1 MKTIKNIYL
10 YLLLF
15 PILSLSQSF
24 QWIQNGG
31 GNNTISGSF
40 YYQKEQVIDIATDSQ
55 RNVYIIS
62 IVSKDGALVNENPI
76 TTYEANS
83 NNYDFLLVSYSCDG
97 NYRWHKVF
105 GGGSSEYPSCIEVDS
120 QDNIFIIGFFAEC
133 DLPSDLYYSTA
144 RIGDNN
150 GIDYTSPNTPTSC
163 QRTFLAKFNSNGTF
177 QWIHFP
183 YSAIDNFPY
192 SSHPFSSR
200 NFYIIDD
207 EIYWIAS
214 IPPGSY
220 EGGSFSNTNNSF
232 PFLYYLLKYDTSG
245 NFISATPFD
254 LELSNYTSAELRW
267 YRNPYNGYYYALY
280 LNNSSNNI
288 TVSAGGNNLDYTLP
302 KIICFN
308 ELGQYQWHREST
320 GTNFNFLA
328 IDFDSSNNVFISG
341 ATKGTTTDSF
351 LGWTLNGLFTGA
363 SSYIMKCNPN
373 LTAYNWVTYYTTPG
387 FIAGYIQQ
395 PLTSIYYDTF
405 NNELVFGGSIA
416 TSTFSWNPVTLTGPG
431 SNNSSDPLLA
441 RFDPSNGSCLGM
453 HRIIGTNGYQD
464 AFTSIE
470 QDIAGDLIVGG
481 YMGLDLTDSYGNTSF
496 TSGGNSDFFVTK
508 FANQVC
514 QSLSNESFESDTI
527 EIYPN
532 PTKNILNIIN
542 LSENCEYTIFNIMGS
557 KVLYGKVTRESNSID
572 LSELQ
577 SGYYILN
584 LNKSNGLN
592 KTLKVI
598 KE

>member
-40 YYQKEQVIDIATDSQ
+40 YYQKEQVIDMATDSQ

-83 NNYDFLLVSYSCDG
+83 NDSDFVLVSYSCDG
-97 NYRWHKVF
+97 SYRWHKVF
-105 GGGSSEYPSCIEVDS
+105 GGGDTEYPSGIEIDN
-120 QDNIFIIGFFAEC
+120 QDNVYVTGFLAEC
-133 DLPSDLYYSTA
+133 DLSSDLYYSTA
-144 RIGDNN
+144 RIGDDN
-150 GIDYTSPNTPTSC
+150 GIDFTSTNTPTSC
-163 QRTFLAKFNSNGTF
+163 QRTFLAKFDNNGIF

-183 YSAIDNFPY
+183 YAPTSNYPY
-192 SSHPFSSR
+192 STHPFSSR
-200 NFYIIDD
+200 NFYIINDI
-207 EIYWIAS
+207 IYWIVR

-220 EGGSFSNTNNSF
+220 EGGAFSNTNNSL
-232 PFLYYLLKYDTSG
+232 PFLHYLLKYDTSG

-267 YRNPYNGYYYALY
+267 CRNPYNGYYYAIFLY
-280 LNNSSNNI
+280 NSNTI
-288 TVSAGGNNLDYTLP
+288 TVSVGGNNLDYTLP

-308 ELGQYQWHREST
+308 NLGQYQWYREVT
-320 GTNFNFLA
+320 GSA
-328 IDFDSSNNVFISG
+328 
-341 ATKGTTTDSF
+341 
-351 LGWTLNGLFTGA
+351 TLNTLTFDDQNNIYVGGFPGNQILPGSFNNY
-363 SSYIMKCNPN
+363 SYTSGYDGNYFIMKCNSDI
-373 LTAYNWVTYYTTPG
+373 TSYDWVTRYSTPG
-387 FIAGYIQQ
+387 NIGGYGQ
-395 PLTSIYYDTF
+395 LASSSLHYDRI
-405 NNELVFGGSIA
+405 NSEIIFGGQIILN
-416 TSTFSWNPVTLTGPG
+416 TTWGTQNILGPG
-431 SNNSSDPLLA
+431 VNNTGDPLLA
-441 RFDPSNGSCLGM
+441 RFDSSNGNCLSM
-453 HRIIGTNGYQD
+453 HRIVGTNGFQD
-464 AFTSIE
+464 SFTAIE
-470 QDIAGDLIVGG
+470 QDVAGDLIVGG
-481 YMGLDLTDSYGNTSF
+481 FMGLDLTDSNGNTHY
-496 TSGGNSDFFVTK
+496 TSGGNTDFFVTK
-508 FANQVC
+508 FATQVC

-542 LSENCEYTIFNIMGS
+542 LSESCEYIIFNIMGS
-557 KVLYGKVTRESNSID
+557 KVLSGKVSRESNSID

-584 LNKSNGLN
+584 LKNSNGLN